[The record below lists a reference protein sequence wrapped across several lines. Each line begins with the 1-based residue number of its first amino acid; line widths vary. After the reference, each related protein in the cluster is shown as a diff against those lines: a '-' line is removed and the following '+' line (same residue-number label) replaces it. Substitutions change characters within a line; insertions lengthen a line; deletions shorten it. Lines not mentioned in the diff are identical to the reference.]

1 MELKCPICQTDI
13 NEEYNYCP
21 MCGEPLSA
29 LAKQREDLKRSR
41 AGLEQLEKLAD
52 SSTDPAV
59 VRAIQKML
67 TKK

>member
-1 MELKCPICQTDI
+1 
-13 NEEYNYCP
+13 

-29 LAKQREDLKRSR
+29 LAKQREELKASR

-52 SSTDPAV
+52 NSVDPAV

-67 TKK
+67 TKR

>member
-1 MELKCPICQTDI
+1 
-13 NEEYNYCP
+13 